1 MDVTTLTPL
10 ILPDIIRYLSAK
22 IDNGENSREIMKD
35 ENSKNAQPWIGKLI
49 QKVKESPG
57 ALNAAQRVASSPED
71 LRYQAALEAE
81 LQDILAADRN
91 LAEEIKRIFDQAI
104 GPARGEPAHKDNAPG
119 NITIIGGVTQTGEGN
134 IIGHHNQASS
144 TKNVSARQGVTP
156 EDLSLLLV
164 QIREQIHAS
173 DLAEDDCETIDA
185 NLRAVE
191 KESNKEKPRLPVIES
206 SLKSIESM
214 VKSTE
219 SISSIASKLLPL
231 VHQAAEFARRLFL

>member
-10 ILPDIIRYLSAK
+10 ILPDLIRYLSAK
-22 IDNGENSREIMKD
+22 IDNGENSGEIMKD
-35 ENSKNAQPWIGKLI
+35 ENSKNAQPWIGKLMR
-49 QKVKESPG
+49 KVKENSD
-57 ALNAAQRVASSPED
+57 ALIAAQRVASSPED
-71 LRYQAALEAE
+71 LGYQAALEAE
-81 LQDILAADRN
+81 LLDIFAADRN
-91 LAEEIKRIFDQAI
+91 LAEEIKRILDQAI
-104 GPARGEPAHKDNAPG
+104 GPGRENATG

-144 TKNVSARQGVTP
+144 TKNISARQGVTT

-173 DLAEDDCETIDA
+173 DLTEDDCETIEA

-191 KESNKEKPRLPVIES
+191 KESDKEKPRLPVIES

-219 SISSIASKLLPL
+219 SISSIAAKLLPL
-231 VHQAAEFARRLFL
+231 VHQASEFARRLFL

>member
-10 ILPDIIRYLSAK
+10 ILPDLIRYLSAQ
-22 IDNGENSREIMKD
+22 IDNGEIM
-35 ENSKNAQPWIGKLI
+35 EPWIGKLI
-49 QKVKESPG
+49 QKVNESPG
-57 ALNAAQRVASSPED
+57 ALIAAQRVASSPED
-71 LRYQAALEAE
+71 LHYQAALEAE
-81 LQDILAADRN
+81 LKDIFSADPK

-104 GPARGEPAHKDNAPG
+104 RSASGGPTHQDNAPG

-134 IIGHHNQASS
+134 IIGYHNQTSS
-144 TKNVSARQGVTP
+144 TKNISARQGVTP

-173 DLAEDDCETIDA
+173 NLAEDDCETIEA
-185 NLRAVE
+185 NLRAIE
-191 KESNKEKPRLPVIES
+191 KESTKEKPRLPVIES
-206 SLKSIESM
+206 SLKTIDSM

-219 SISSIASKLLPL
+219 SISSIAAKLLPL